1 MKKIISILVTVSMM
15 ALLLSGCGSSTESQT
30 DGGSEL
36 SQENDVK
43 ETAEESKSSPDTSAD
58 SSDIKA
64 GFIFIGDEN
73 DGYTYAFYEGVKEM
87 QQVYGLTDA
96 QISIKWNVGENESCF
111 EAACDLADEGCDI
124 IFANSFGHED
134 YLMQAAEIYPDVEF
148 CHATGNQAA
157 DSGLDNMHNYYVAVE
172 ESRYVSG
179 VVAGYKLNEMIR
191 DGSISEEEAVIGYV
205 GAYAYAQVISG
216 YDAFY
221 LGVKSVCPSATMK
234 VKYTGSWGD
243 QATEYDVAKALVE
256 EENCVLISQHSN
268 TTGPASACEELST
281 YVVGYNISM
290 VDTAPHAALT
300 SASLKWGPYMTYA
313 VGCVLNGESIDA
325 DWCKGYPDDACYIT
339 EINENAF
346 SPETYAEVIA
356 KVSEVEK
363 ALKEDTLEV
372 FAVDTFTV
380 NGVELDDKYT
390 DSKGNYPVWDGAYHE
405 SYFFSAP
412 DVSFVI
418 DGITELNQVF

>member
-1 MKKIISILVTVSMM
+1 MKKWLSVILSIVMLCSIF
-15 ALLLSGCGSSTESQT
+15 AGCGSSEEGTSSESSQT
-30 DGGSEL
+30 PGSEAA
-36 SQENDVK
+36 SDR
-43 ETAEESKSSPDTSAD
+43 EESN
-58 SSDIKA
+58 SDIKV

-73 DGYTYAFYEGVKEM
+73 DGYTYAFYTGVKEM
-87 QQVYGLTDA
+87 QEEYGLSDD
-96 QISIKWNVGENESCF
+96 QISIKWNIGENEDCF
-111 EAACDLADEGCDI
+111 EAACDLADEGCNI

-134 YLMQAAEIYPDVEF
+134 YMMQAAELYPDVEF

-157 DSGLDNMHNYYVAVE
+157 ESGLDNMHNYYVAVE

-179 VVAGYKLNEMIR
+179 VVAGYKLNEMIA
-191 DGSISEEEAVIGYV
+191 DGTITEDEAVIGYV

-243 QATEYDVAKALVE
+243 QSAEYDVAKALIE
-256 EENCVLISQHSN
+256 EENCVIISQHSN
-268 TTGPASACEELST
+268 TTGPASACEEMGA

-290 VDTAPHAALT
+290 TDTAPNAALT
-300 SASLKWGPYMTYA
+300 SASLAWGPYMSYA
-313 VGCVLNGESIDA
+313 VGCVLNGEQIDA
-325 DWCKGYPDDACYIT
+325 DWCKGYPDGACLIT
-339 EINENAF
+339 DINEKAF
-346 SPETYAEVIA
+346 AADTYTGLTDKVAEVEQA
-356 KVSEVEK
+356 LTDDAMEVFDVSAFTVDGK
-363 ALKEDTLEV
+363 ALDESYL
-372 FAVDTFTV
+372 
-380 NGVELDDKYT
+380 
-390 DSKGNYPVWDGAYHE
+390 DSKGNAPVWDGAYHE

>member
-1 MKKIISILVTVSMM
+1 MKKWMSV
-15 ALLLSGCGSSTESQT
+15 LLSIVMLCGIFAGCGSQETGSVDSTQQA
-30 DGGSEL
+30 GSEET
-36 SQENDVK
+36 SGKTGEN
-43 ETAEESKSSPDTSAD
+43 T
-58 SSDIKA
+58 DIKA

-73 DGYTYAFYEGVKEM
+73 DGYTYAFYTGVKEM
-87 QQVYGLTDA
+87 QEAYGLSDD
-96 QISIKWNVGENESCF
+96 QISIKWNIGENEDCF

-134 YLMQAAEIYPDVEF
+134 YMMQAAELYPEVEF

-157 DSGLDNMHNYYVAVE
+157 ESGLDNMHNYYVAVE

-179 VVAGYKLNEMIR
+179 IVAGYKLNEMIA
-191 DGSISEEEAVIGYV
+191 DGTITEDEAVIGYV

-221 LGVKSVCPSATMK
+221 LGVKSVCPSAVMK

-243 QATEYDVAKALVE
+243 QSAEYDVAKALIE
-256 EENCVLISQHSN
+256 EEDCVIISQHSN
-268 TTGPASACEELST
+268 TTGPASACEELGA

-290 VDTAPHAALT
+290 TDTAPNAALT
-300 SASLKWGPYMTYA
+300 SASLDWGPYMTYA
-313 VGCVLNGESIDA
+313 VGCVMNGEEIDT
-325 DWCKGYPDDACYIT
+325 DWCKGYPDGACLIT
-339 EINENAF
+339 DINENAF
-346 SPETYAEVIA
+346 SEETYAELTA
-356 KVSEVEK
+356 KVEETET
-363 ALKEDTLEV
+363 ALTEDSMEV
-372 FAVDTFTV
+372 FDVSTFTV
-380 NGVELDDKYT
+380 DGKTLDEDYQ
-390 DSKGNYPVWDGAYHE
+390 DSKGNAPVWDGAYHE

>member
-1 MKKIISILVTVSMM
+1 MKKVIS
-15 ALLLSGCGSSTESQT
+15 LLLTIVLCVVLLVGCGSDTE
-30 DGGSEL
+30 
-36 SQENDVK
+36 
-43 ETAEESKSSPDTSAD
+43 ETVEETPVSNA
-58 SSDIKA
+58 SDIKA

-73 DGYTYAFYEGVKEM
+73 DGYTYAFYQGALEM
-87 QQVYGLTDA
+87 QKAYGLSEN
-96 QISIKWNVGENESCF
+96 QISIKWNIGENEDCF
-111 EAACDLADEGCDI
+111 EAACDLADEGCSI

-134 YLMQAAEIYPDVEF
+134 YMMQAAEIYPDVEF

-157 DSGLDNMHNYYVAVE
+157 ESGLSNFHNYYVSVE

-179 VVAGYKLNEMIR
+179 VVAGCKLNEMI
-191 DGSISEEEAVIGYV
+191 EEGTITEEQAIIGYV

-221 LGVKSVCPSATMK
+221 LGVKSVCPAATMK
-234 VKYTGSWGD
+234 VQYTGSWGD
-243 QATEYDVAKALVE
+243 QSTEYDVAKALIE

-268 TTGPASACEELST
+268 TTGPASACEELGA

-290 VDTAPHAALT
+290 NETAPTTSLT
-300 SASLKWGPYMTYA
+300 SASLNWGPYMTYA
-313 VGCVLNGESIDA
+313 VGCVMNGETIDT
-325 DWCKGYPDDACYIT
+325 DWCKGYTDGACLIT
-339 EINENAF
+339 EINKNAF
-346 SPETYAEVIA
+346 NEDTYAEA
-356 KVSEVEK
+356 AEK
-363 ALKEDTLEV
+363 AAETEASLAADDMEV

-380 NGVELDDKYT
+380 DGKTLDESYT
-390 DSKGNYPVWDGAYHE
+390 DSKGNNPVWDGAYHE